1 MELKQAL
8 LKIDVATRGEIYD
21 FSCGGWMVNAIETN
35 LTLTDFEVESKNY
48 AEHGKI
54 QRGKLAGFD
63 FVYFGLVQ
71 VVKGHPRFL
80 LSVIDLGGVRFSL
93 NENLICYAD

>member
-1 MELKQAL
+1 MELKKAL
-8 LKIDVATRGEIYD
+8 LKIDEATHGDLYD
-21 FSCGGWMVNAIETN
+21 FSCGGWMVNAIETTE
-35 LTLTDFEVESKNY
+35 TLADFEAEAKNY

-71 VVKGHPRFL
+71 VVKGHPRFI

-93 NENLICYAD
+93 NENLNYYAD

>member
-1 MELKQAL
+1 MELEQAL
-8 LKIDVATRGEIYD
+8 KKIDEATHGVLYNA
-21 FSCGGWMVNAIETN
+21 SCGGWMVKAIETTE
-35 LTLTDFEVESKNY
+35 TLTDFEAELKNY

-71 VVKGHPRFL
+71 VVKGHPRFI

-93 NENLICYAD
+93 NENLTCYAD